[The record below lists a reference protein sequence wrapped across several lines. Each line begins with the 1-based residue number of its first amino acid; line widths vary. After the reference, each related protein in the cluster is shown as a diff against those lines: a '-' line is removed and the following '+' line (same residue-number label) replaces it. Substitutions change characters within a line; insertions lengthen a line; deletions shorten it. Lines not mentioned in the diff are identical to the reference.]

1 MKKLIL
7 LVMIC
12 VFAGVGIGWIFAQL
26 AVFDMDD
33 NRVMNEPLEEK
44 NENMITEKP
53 LTISFCG
60 DVLLGGKVGEK
71 IKQQGSDYPYKYVRD
86 IFLKDDATIVNFEN
100 AVGHTGSSEDKQYVF
115 RAQYND
121 IKALK
126 ENGVDLVSL
135 ANNHAMDFGR
145 SNLETGLAFLQELDL
160 PSIGAGFN
168 EAEAFEPAILEVKG
182 KKIAVFGVTHVL
194 PTVDWY
200 ARENQSGLA
209 QGYNINPLISR
220 IHTIRQSVDYVFVY
234 FHWGKE
240 REDFP
245 LEKQRKLAYQL
256 IDEGQVDLIVGSHPH
271 CLQGFEFYHD
281 QLIAYSMGN
290 FIFTHGRQSK
300 TAETG
305 VFQLTIQDDDLNYQ
319 FIPAVIR
326 DYRPDIVEGEE
337 KERIIDKLNVF
348 SYNVRIDDE
357 GKISQINVDGATN

>member
-1 MKKLIL
+1 MKKLVF
-7 LVMIC
+7 LVLIC
-12 VFAGVGIGWIFAQL
+12 VFAGVGIGWTFVHV
-26 AVFDMDD
+26 AVFDMGDHTAE
-33 NRVMNEPLEEK
+33 NEPLEEK
-44 NENMITEKP
+44 EQNLITEEP
-53 LTISFCG
+53 ITISFCG
-60 DVLLGGKVGEK
+60 DVLLGGKVGGK
-71 IKQQGSDYPYKYVRD
+71 IKQEGSDYPYKYVRD
-86 IFLKDDATIVNFEN
+86 IFLEDDVTIVNLEN
-100 AVGHTGSSEDKQYVF
+100 AVGDTGSPEDKQYVF
-115 RAQYND
+115 RARYD
-121 IKALK
+121 HVKALK

-145 SNLETGLAFLQELDL
+145 SNLETGLEFLQELDL

-220 IHTIRQSVDYVFVY
+220 IHTIRQAVDYVFVY

-245 LEKQRKLAYQL
+245 LEKQRKLAYRL
-256 IDEGQVDLIVGSHPH
+256 IDEGQVDLILGSHPH

-290 FIFTHGRQSK
+290 FVFTHGRQSK
-300 TAETG
+300 TADTG
-305 VFQLTIQDDDLNYQ
+305 IMKLTIQEDDLNYH
-319 FIPAVIR
+319 FMPAVIR
-326 DYRPDIVEGEE
+326 DYRPHIVENEE
-337 KERIIDKLNVF
+337 KERIIDKLNHLSF
-348 SYNVRIDDE
+348 NARIDDE
-357 GKISQINVDGATN
+357 GKIYKIEAAADTN